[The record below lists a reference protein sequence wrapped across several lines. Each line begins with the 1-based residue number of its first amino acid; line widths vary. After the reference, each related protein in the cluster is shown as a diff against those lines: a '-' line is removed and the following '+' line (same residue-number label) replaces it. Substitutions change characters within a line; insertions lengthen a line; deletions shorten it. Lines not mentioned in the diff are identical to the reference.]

1 MRDPKRIYPATQAL
15 ADIWLNLPDWRLGQL
30 MYNFQAHMAKQG
42 KDIFYMEDVEFI
54 DALRSYADSFVFK
67 G

>member
-30 MYNFQAHMAKQG
+30 MYNFQAHMASQG
-42 KDIFYMEDVEFI
+42 KDIFYMEDGKM
-54 DALRSYADSFVFK
+54 DS
-67 G
+67 